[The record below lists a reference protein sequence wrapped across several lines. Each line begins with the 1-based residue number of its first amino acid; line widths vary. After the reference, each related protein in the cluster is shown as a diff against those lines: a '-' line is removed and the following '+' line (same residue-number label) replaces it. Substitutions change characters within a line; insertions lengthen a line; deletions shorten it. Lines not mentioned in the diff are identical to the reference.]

1 MRPGDRSGREGFPRS
16 RGRRGAA
23 GFTHVEVLI
32 AILIIGMTTPI
43 FVGGLVG
50 SLSGA
55 RRSQER
61 GAAAGWVQGAID
73 ALRAQCLSGVSPSV
87 RKVTATTLRAGEPP
101 LPDGFA
107 AAVVSIEP
115 ARQGPEGATL
125 LRATVSLYRKDWD
138 GSEPTEAPVLRAAT
152 YLGDLRVAGVCP

>member
-1 MRPGDRSGREGFPRS
+1 MRPGSGS
-16 RGRRGAA
+16 A

-73 ALRAQCLSGVSPSV
+73 ALRAQCLSNVSPSV
-87 RKVTATTLRAGEPP
+87 RKVTTATRRTGEPP
-101 LPDGFA
+101 LPVGFA

-115 ARQGPEGATL
+115 AREGPVGATL

-138 GSEPTEAPVLRAAT
+138 GREPTDAPVLRAAT
-152 YLGDLRVAGVCP
+152 YLGDLRVAGSCP